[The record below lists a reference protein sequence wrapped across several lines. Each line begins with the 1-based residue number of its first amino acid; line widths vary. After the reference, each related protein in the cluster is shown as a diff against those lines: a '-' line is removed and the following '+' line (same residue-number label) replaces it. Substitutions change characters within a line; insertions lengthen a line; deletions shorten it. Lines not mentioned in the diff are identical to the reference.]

1 MDEADVIYERLIIKY
16 KKTGYLGH
24 SQPYNLDAAKRQA
37 WMITQNILR
46 RASAPIKMAK
56 AQHNLEKTIQAIQLK
71 LAI

>member
-24 SQPYNLDAAKRQA
+24 SRPYNLDAAKRQA

-46 RASAPIKMAK
+46 RASAPVKM
-56 AQHNLEKTIQAIQLK
+56 EKTKHDLEQTIQEVQLK
-71 LAI
+71 LAL

>member
-1 MDEADVIYERLIIKY
+1 MNEADVIYERLIIKY

-24 SQPYNLDAAKRQA
+24 SRPYNLESAKRQA

-56 AQHNLEKTIQAIQLK
+56 AQHNLERTIEAVQLK
-71 LAI
+71 LAL